1 MLRADAMNP
10 GNESLLRSSLAG
22 YDAGWDAWGTKKRR
36 ILRGGRILSVAIWSA
51 LALFL
56 AWTIVADALDVRSEA
71 EKRLVRID
79 PAELS
84 PVTTS
89 SDGRMHRFD
98 WKGVD
103 LVVAD
108 WRPGEAAPFWARIDD
123 GRSRELSARLGR
135 RGLVVARL
143 GSLPWHF
150 AQLFLVFPLLYLA
163 FRLTV
168 FRMKHRIERTFLVRG
183 LS

>member
-1 MLRADAMNP
+1 MQPENK
-10 GNESLLRSSLAG
+10 SLLTSSLAG
-22 YDAGWDAWGTKKRR
+22 YDSDWDVWGSKKRR
-36 ILRGGRILSVAIWSA
+36 ILRGGRILAVAIWSA
-51 LALFL
+51 LAVFL
-56 AWTIVADALDVRSEA
+56 AWTIVADALDVRSRA

-89 SDGRMHRFD
+89 SSGRMHRFD

-108 WRPGEAAPFWARIDD
+108 WRPGDAAPFWARIDD
-123 GRSRELSARLGR
+123 DRSREFSARFGQR
-135 RGLVVARL
+135 CLVVTRL

-168 FRMKHRIERTFLVRG
+168 FGMKHRIERTFLVRG